1 MSKMMMHIFGFLIYS
16 IIIAILGIIIS
27 AILTKVAR
35 IIESKKQKKYIL
47 DKYVPEDDMKKIR
60 VKLSSYL
67 NIELPVCGGIDSK
80 FIHAMELFDVRTLE
94 IKKEEPHIYDL
105 IVRDIFGEYR
115 HKFNI

>member
-1 MSKMMMHIFGFLIYS
+1 MSKFILYTLGFLIYA

-35 IIESKKQKKYIL
+35 IIESKNQKKYIL
-47 DKYVPEDDMKKIR
+47 DKCIPEDDMKKIR
-60 VKLSSYL
+60 AKLSSYL
-67 NIELPVCGGIDSK
+67 NIELPVCGGIDSR
-80 FIHAMELFDVRTLE
+80 FIYAMELFDVRTLE